1 MRVKKKMLK
10 NNIREN
16 GTCIIKND
24 HVNRCFILNKK
35 NVNDVLFENKRRS
48 ENQQLLNAV
57 MYGVL
62 KDYVNS
68 ILKEHW
74 LSGLSLAPAEH
85 LTGLYRINGVLNNNQ
100 YKAVMRC
107 INNEMLLSCSL
118 YDELKEME

>member
-1 MRVKKKMLK
+1 MLK

-24 HVNRCFILNKK
+24 HVNRCFILNEK
-35 NVNDVLFENKRRS
+35 NVNDVIFENKRRS
-48 ENQQLLNAV
+48 ENQQLLNAA

-85 LTGLYRINGVLNNNQ
+85 LAGLYRINGVLNNNQ

>member
-1 MRVKKKMLK
+1 MKKEMLK
-10 NNIREN
+10 NNIRKN

-24 HVNRCFILNKK
+24 HVNRCFILNEK

-48 ENQQLLNAV
+48 ENQQLLNAA
-57 MYGVL
+57 MYGIL

-74 LSGLSLAPAEH
+74 LSGLSLTPCEH
-85 LTGLYRINGVLNNNQ
+85 LAGLYRINGVLNNNQ

-107 INNEMLLSCSL
+107 INNEMLLSCGL

>member
-1 MRVKKKMLK
+1 MKKEMLK

-24 HVNRCFILNKK
+24 HVNRCFILNEK
-35 NVNDVLFENKRRS
+35 NVNDILFENKRRS
-48 ENQQLLNAV
+48 ENKQLLNAA

-85 LTGLYRINGVLNNNQ
+85 LIGLYRINGVINNNQ
-100 YKAVMRC
+100 YKVIMRY
-107 INNEMLLSCSL
+107 INNEILLSCSL

>member
-1 MRVKKKMLK
+1 MLK

-16 GTCIIKND
+16 GTCIIQND
-24 HVNRCFILNKK
+24 HVNRCFILNEK

-48 ENQQLLNAV
+48 ENQQLLSAA

-74 LSGLSLAPAEH
+74 LSGLSLAPAEY

-107 INNEMLLSCSL
+107 INNEMLLSCSI

>member
-1 MRVKKKMLK
+1 MKKEMLK

-24 HVNRCFILNKK
+24 HVNRCFILNEK

-48 ENQQLLNAV
+48 ENQQLLNAA

-74 LSGLSLAPAEH
+74 LSGLSLAPVEH

-100 YKAVMRC
+100 YKAVMHY
-107 INNEMLLSCSL
+107 INNEVLLSCSL